1 MVPVSPA
8 LGWAVLAGLGL
19 GLGLWVLASTVPRLG
34 RPRLIDRVAPYV
46 LDVSEAA
53 RQRLARRTADPLP
66 LFGLVLAPVVGPARR
81 MLASVL
87 GGASTIE
94 TRLRQAG
101 SPLTVD
107 GYRSSQL
114 VWLVSGAILGVTLA
128 VAGSRLQPVGLPMA
142 GAVVLVTAGLGVLAR
157 DLVLKQAAARRVA
170 RIESELPT
178 MLEFLTLS
186 LSAGEG
192 ILDALRRVSR
202 VSRGE
207 IAAELARVV
216 AEVNAGVPLADSL
229 HALAWSLRVPAF
241 SRVVEQLTGALER
254 GTPLADVLRAQA
266 QDSRDDAKRHLLEV
280 AGKKEVAMLV
290 PVVFLILPVTVA
302 FAIYPGIA
310 VLQLGF

>member
-1 MVPVSPA
+1 MVPVSAA
-8 LGWAVLAGLGL
+8 LGWAVLTGLGL
-19 GLGLWVLASTVPRLG
+19 GLGLWLLASTVPRIG

-46 LDVSEAA
+46 LDVSEGA

-66 LFGLVLAPVVGPARR
+66 LFGLVLAPVIGPTRR
-81 MLASVL
+81 LLASAL
-87 GGASTIE
+87 GGTATIE
-94 TRLRQAG
+94 TRLRQSG
-101 SPLTVD
+101 SLLSVD
-107 GYRSSQL
+107 AYRSSQL
-114 VWLVSGAILGVTLA
+114 VWLVCGAILGVVLA
-128 VAGSRLQPVGLPMA
+128 VAAGRLQPVGLPMA
-142 GAVVLVTAGLGVLAR
+142 VAVTLVTAGLGLLAR
-157 DLVLKQAAARRVA
+157 DLVLKRAAAKRVA

-207 IAAELARVV
+207 IAAEFARVV

-229 HALAWSLRVPAF
+229 HALARSLRVPAF

-254 GTPLADVLRAQA
+254 GTPLVDVLRAQA
-266 QDSRDDAKRHLLEV
+266 QDSRDDAKRQLLEV

-290 PVVFLILPVTVA
+290 PVVFLILPITVA
-302 FAIYPGIA
+302 FAIFPGIA